1 MTERDRPVCCT
12 QCGSIVQ
19 PGNSF
24 CGVCGARVPPKAQT
38 TGPTL
43 EIPRQ
48 YPPPRNV
55 PAGAPGGA
63 PAVIVGLGVV
73 VVLLLGVGTIFGLA
87 LLGGESGSGSA
98 PEHRRAASQRLADK
112 ENEKEEKANASQPA
126 EEEKLGVG
134 DSVEAGGVR
143 ATLNDVRVLPTTNFD
158 SPVESPDN
166 LFVATDLTF
175 ENVSDEPLAISSLLE
190 LVLKNKEGYSA
201 SQSMHTQQRQ
211 LAEGEITPGQ
221 KMSGEIV
228 YEVPPDSRGL
238 QLDYRPFFRED
249 THTWYIGDAESLPKV
264 KAPQAKAPQAKAPK
278 AKAPKAKAPQ
288 TASALA
294 AQTASSSASA
304 AQVPAGS
311 ETELIEAAEDYYQAV
326 DQENWAYTYGNLDS
340 QTRSMFT
347 EEEWYAKNQWYANN
361 EGLELSTINVVV
373 SGPTSE
379 PVVSVTINRTF
390 KDGASITRDTL
401 FVSEGGLWKHRF
413 SQEEID
419 IFMPGVP
426 YEEFVA
432 AQ

>member
-1 MTERDRPVCCT
+1 MAEGDRPVYCT

-19 PGNSF
+19 PGNNF
-24 CGVCGARVPPKAQT
+24 CGVCGARMSPSVQA

-55 PAGAPGGA
+55 PAGARGGA
-63 PAVIVGLGVV
+63 PALIVGLGVV

-87 LLGGESGSGSA
+87 LLGGESESGSA
-98 PEHRRAASQRLADK
+98 PEHRRAASQRVADK
-112 ENEKEEKANASQPA
+112 ENEKVEKANAPQPA

-143 ATLNDVRVLPTTNFD
+143 ATLNDVRVLPKTVFD
-158 SPVESPDN
+158 RPVESPDN

-175 ENVSDEPLAISSLLE
+175 ENVSDEPLAISSVLE
-190 LVLKNKEGYSA
+190 FVLKNGEGYSA
-201 SQSMHTQQRQ
+201 SQTMHTQQRQ
-211 LAEGEITPGQ
+211 LSEGEISPGQ

-238 QLDYRPFFRED
+238 QLDYRPFLRED
-249 THTWYIGDAESLPKV
+249 THTWYIGAAEALPQV
-264 KAPQAKAPQAKAPK
+264 KAPQAKVPQAE
-278 AKAPKAKAPQ
+278 APQ
-288 TASALA
+288 TASSSASA

-304 AQVPAGS
+304 EQVPAGS

-326 DQENWAYTYGNLDS
+326 DQEDWAYTYDNLDS
-340 QTRSMFT
+340 QTQSMFT
-347 EEEWYAKNQWYANN
+347 EEEWYAKNQWYADN
-361 EGLELSTINVVV
+361 EGLELSSINVVV
-373 SGPTSE
+373 NGPTSE
-379 PVVSVTINRTF
+379 PMVTVTIYRTF
-390 KDGASITRDTL
+390 EDGTSITRDTL

-413 SQEEID
+413 SQEEIG

-426 YEEFVA
+426 YERFVA

>member
-1 MTERDRPVCCT
+1 MAERDRPVYCT

-19 PGNSF
+19 SGNNF
-24 CGVCGARVPPKAQT
+24 CGMCGARVSPNAQT

-48 YPPPRNV
+48 YPPPPRKV
-55 PAGAPGGA
+55 PAGARGGA
-63 PAVIVGLGVV
+63 PALIVGLGVV

-87 LLGGESGSGSA
+87 LLGGESESGSA
-98 PEHRRAASQRLADK
+98 PEHRRAASQRVADK
-112 ENEKEEKANASQPA
+112 ENEKVEKANVSQPA
-126 EEEKLGVG
+126 EEEKLAVG

-143 ATLNDVRVLPTTNFD
+143 ATLNDVRVLPKTVFD
-158 SPVESPDN
+158 RPVESPDN

-190 LVLKNKEGYSA
+190 FVLKNEEGYSA
-201 SQSMHTQQRQ
+201 SQTMHTQQRQ
-211 LAEGEITPGQ
+211 LSEGEITPGQ

-238 QLDYRPFFRED
+238 QLAYRPFLRED
-249 THTWYIGDAESLPKV
+249 THTWYIGAAEALPQAKV
-264 KAPQAKAPQAKAPK
+264 PQAKAPQA
-278 AKAPKAKAPQ
+278 
-288 TASALA
+288 ASSSASA

-304 AQVPAGS
+304 APVPAGS
-311 ETELIEAAEDYYQAV
+311 ETELIEAAEDYYRAV
-326 DQENWAYTYGNLDS
+326 DQEDWAYTYDNLDS

-347 EEEWYAKNQWYANN
+347 EEEWYAKNEWYADN

-373 SGPTSE
+373 NGPTSE
-379 PVVSVTINRTF
+379 PVVSATIYRTF
-390 KDGASITRDTL
+390 TDGTSITRDTL
-401 FVSEGGLWKHRF
+401 FASEGGRWKHRF
-413 SQEEID
+413 SQEEIG

-426 YEEFVA
+426 YEKFVA

>member
-1 MTERDRPVCCT
+1 MAERDRPVYCT

-19 PGNSF
+19 PGNNF
-24 CGVCGARVPPKAQT
+24 CGVCGARVSPNAQIT
-38 TGPTL
+38 SPTL

-48 YPPPRNV
+48 YPPPPRKV
-55 PAGAPGGA
+55 PAGARGGA
-63 PAVIVGLGVV
+63 PALIVGLGVV

-87 LLGGESGSGSA
+87 LLGGESESGSA
-98 PEHRRAASQRLADK
+98 PEHRQAASQRVADK
-112 ENEKEEKANASQPA
+112 ENEKEEKAHASQPA

-143 ATLNDVRVLPTTNFD
+143 ATLNDVRVLPRTVFD
-158 SPVESPDN
+158 RPVESPDN

-190 LVLKNKEGYSA
+190 FVLKNVEGYSA
-201 SQSMHTQQRQ
+201 SQTMHTQQRQ
-211 LAEGEITPGQ
+211 LSEGEITPGQ
-221 KMSGEIV
+221 KLSGEIV

-238 QLDYRPFFRED
+238 QLDYRPFLRED

-264 KAPQAKAPQAKAPK
+264 KAPQAKAPQAE
-278 AKAPKAKAPQ
+278 
-288 TASALA
+288 A

-304 AQVPAGS
+304 AQVPPGS

-326 DQENWAYTYGNLDS
+326 DQEDWAYTYDNLDS

-347 EEEWYAKNQWYANN
+347 EEEWYAKNQWYADD

-373 SGPTSE
+373 NGPTSE
-379 PVVSVTINRTF
+379 PVVSVTIFRTF
-390 KDGASITRDTL
+390 EDGTSITRDTL

-413 SQEEID
+413 SQEEIG

-426 YEEFVA
+426 YERFVA

>member
-1 MTERDRPVCCT
+1 MAERDRPVYCT

-19 PGNSF
+19 PGNNF
-24 CGVCGARVPPKAQT
+24 CGACGARVSPNAQIT
-38 TGPTL
+38 RPTL

-48 YPPPRNV
+48 NPPPRKV
-55 PAGAPGGA
+55 PAGARGGA
-63 PAVIVGLGVV
+63 PALIVGLGVV

-87 LLGGESGSGSA
+87 LLRGESESRSA
-98 PEHRRAASQRLADK
+98 PEHRRVASQRSAER
-112 ENEKEEKANASQPA
+112 ENEKEEKATAPQPA
-126 EEEKLGVG
+126 EEENLRVG
-134 DSVEAGGVR
+134 DSVEDGGVR
-143 ATLNDVRVLPTTNFD
+143 ATLNDVRVLPTTVFD

-166 LFVATDLTF
+166 IFVATDMTF

-190 LVLKNKEGYSA
+190 FVLKNGEGYSA
-201 SQSMHTQQRQ
+201 SQTMHTQQRQ
-211 LAEGEITPGQ
+211 LSEGEISPGQ

-238 QLDYRPFFRED
+238 QLDYRPFLRED
-249 THTWYIGDAESLPKV
+249 THTWYIGAAESLPKV
-264 KAPQAKAPQAKAPK
+264 KAPQAE
-278 AKAPKAKAPQ
+278 APQ
-288 TASALA
+288 TKA

-304 AQVPAGS
+304 AQDPPGS
-311 ETELIEAAEDYYQAV
+311 ESELIEAAVNYYQAV
-326 DQENWAYTYGNLDS
+326 DQEDWAYTYDNLDS

-347 EEEWYAKNQWYANN
+347 EQEWYAKNKWYAEN

-373 SGPTSE
+373 DGPTSE

-390 KDGASITRDTL
+390 TDGTSITRDTL

-413 SQEEID
+413 SQEEIG

-426 YEEFVA
+426 YERFVA

>member
-1 MTERDRPVCCT
+1 MAERDRPVYCT

-19 PGNSF
+19 PGNNF
-24 CGVCGARVPPKAQT
+24 CGVCGARVSPNART
-38 TGPTL
+38 AAPTL

-48 YPPPRNV
+48 IPPPRKV
-55 PAGAPGGA
+55 PTGAPGGA
-63 PAVIVGLGVV
+63 PALIVGLGVV

-87 LLGGESGSGSA
+87 LLGGESESGSA

-126 EEEKLGVG
+126 EEKKLGVG

-158 SPVESPDN
+158 RPVESPDN

-190 LVLKNKEGYSA
+190 FVLKNEEGYSA
-201 SQSMHTQQRQ
+201 SQTMHTQQRQ

-238 QLDYRPFFRED
+238 QLDYRPFLRED
-249 THTWYIGDAESLPKV
+249 THTWYIGDAEALPQV
-264 KAPQAKAPQAKAPK
+264 KAPQAKVPQAEPLQAKA
-278 AKAPKAKAPQ
+278 
-288 TASALA
+288 
-294 AQTASSSASA
+294 AQTVSSSASA

-326 DQENWAYTYGNLDS
+326 DQENWAYTYDNLDS

-347 EEEWYAKNQWYANN
+347 EEEWYAKNQWYAEN

-373 SGPTSE
+373 NGPTSE
-379 PVVSVTINRTF
+379 PVVSVTIYRTF
-390 KDGASITRDTL
+390 EDGTSITRDTL

-413 SQEEID
+413 SQEEIG

>member
-1 MTERDRPVCCT
+1 MAERDRPVYCT

-19 PGNSF
+19 SGNNF
-24 CGVCGARVPPKAQT
+24 CGMCGARVSPNAQT
-38 TGPTL
+38 TSPTL

-48 YPPPRNV
+48 YPPPPRKV
-55 PAGAPGGA
+55 PAGARGGA
-63 PAVIVGLGVV
+63 PALIVGLGVV

-87 LLGGESGSGSA
+87 LLGGES
-98 PEHRRAASQRLADK
+98 EHRRAASQRVAHK
-112 ENEKEEKANASQPA
+112 ENEKEEKANAPQPA

-143 ATLNDVRVLPTTNFD
+143 ATLNDVRVLPKTVFD
-158 SPVESPDN
+158 RPVESPDN

-190 LVLKNKEGYSA
+190 LILRNEGGYSA
-201 SQSMHTQQRQ
+201 SQTMHTQQRQ
-211 LAEGEITPGQ
+211 LSEGEITPGQ

-238 QLDYRPFFRED
+238 QLDYRPFLRED
-249 THTWYIGDAESLPKV
+249 TRTWYIGAAEALPQVRAPQAKI
-264 KAPQAKAPQAKAPK
+264 PQAKAPQ
-278 AKAPKAKAPQ
+278 
-288 TASALA
+288 TEA

-304 AQVPAGS
+304 AQTASSSVSAAQVPPGS

-326 DQENWAYTYGNLDS
+326 AQEDWAYTYDNLDS
-340 QTRSMFT
+340 QTRNMFT
-347 EEEWYAKNQWYANN
+347 EEEWHAKNEWYADN

-373 SGPTSE
+373 NGPTSE
-379 PVVSVTINRTF
+379 PVVSVTIYRKFT
-390 KDGASITRDTL
+390 DGTSITRDTL
-401 FVSEGGLWKHRF
+401 FASEGELWKHRF
-413 SQEEID
+413 SQEEIG

-426 YEEFVA
+426 YEKFVA

>member
-1 MTERDRPVCCT
+1 MTERDRPVYCT

-19 PGNSF
+19 SGNYF
-24 CGVCGARVPPKAQT
+24 CGVCGARVSPNAQT

-63 PAVIVGLGVV
+63 PALIVGLGVV

-87 LLGGESGSGSA
+87 LLGGELESGSA
-98 PEHRRAASQRLADK
+98 PEHRQAASQRVADK

-143 ATLNDVRVLPTTNFD
+143 ATLNDVRVLPKTVFD
-158 SPVESPDN
+158 RPVESPDN

-190 LVLKNKEGYSA
+190 FVLKNAEGYSA
-201 SQSMHTQQRQ
+201 SQTMHTQQRQ
-211 LAEGEITPGQ
+211 LSEGEITPGQ

-249 THTWYIGDAESLPKV
+249 THTWYIGDAEALPKAEAPQAKV
-264 KAPQAKAPQAKAPK
+264 PKAKAPQAKAPQ
-278 AKAPKAKAPQ
+278 
-288 TASALA
+288 TASASA
-294 AQTASSSASA
+294 TQTASSSASA

-311 ETELIEAAEDYYQAV
+311 ETELIEAAANYYRAV
-326 DQENWAYTYGNLDS
+326 DQENWAYTYDNLDS

-347 EEEWYAKNQWYANN
+347 EEEWYAKNQWYAEN

-373 SGPTSE
+373 NGPTSE

-390 KDGASITRDTL
+390 EDGTSITRDTL